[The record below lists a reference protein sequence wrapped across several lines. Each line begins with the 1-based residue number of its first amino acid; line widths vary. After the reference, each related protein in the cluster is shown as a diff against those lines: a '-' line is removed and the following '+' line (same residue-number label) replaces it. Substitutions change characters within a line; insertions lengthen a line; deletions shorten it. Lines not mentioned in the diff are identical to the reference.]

1 LRSWPGEKVQTVCRV
16 IGVCVVPVLQHR
28 PQTKHTRF
36 RDYFAVPPEPVPLD
50 DVPDESGVP
59 DEEVPAPEL
68 GIVVLPEL
76 PVLLGL
82 LDDPLAPLL

>member
-1 LRSWPGEKVQTVCRV
+1 L
-16 IGVCVVPVLQHR
+16 
-28 PQTKHTRF
+28 
-36 RDYFAVPPEPVPLD
+36 RDYFAVPPEPVPL

-68 GIVVLPEL
+68 GIVALPE
-76 PVLLGL
+76 LLGL